1 MKSTSTAQ
9 VNLRMDETLKKETER
24 IFEELGMNLTTGF
37 TVMAKAVVR
46 YGGIPF
52 ELMVDPFERK
62 EMQDE
67 LRRRIEE
74 KESGRSKLKQV
85 VKTMEELELELYG

>member
-1 MKSTSTAQ
+1 MSTSTAQ
-9 VNLRMDETLKKETER
+9 VNLRMDESLKKEVER
-24 IFEELGMNLTTGF
+24 IFDELGMNLTTGF

-46 YGGIPF
+46 NGGFPF
-52 ELMVDPFERK
+52 ELMVDPFEKK

-74 KESGRSKLKQV
+74 KEEGKSKLRQV
-85 VKTMEELELELYG
+85 VKTMEELERELYG

>member
-1 MKSTSTAQ
+1 MKSSSTAQ
-9 VNLRMDETLKKETER
+9 VNLRMDESLKKETER

-52 ELMVDPFERK
+52 DLTIDPFEQK
-62 EMQDE
+62 GMQDE

-74 KESGRSKLKQV
+74 KEAGRSKSKQV
-85 VKTMEELELELYG
+85 VKTMEELELGLYG